1 MGTTRALVIDDNE
14 SIRGLLATVLEH
26 KGFEVQ
32 TAANGARAL
41 DLLNRR
47 NHDSAFSPDV
57 ILLDMSMPVMD
68 GPTFV
73 ENYFRLPGPHVPI
86 VGVTAS
92 PWQAAPVASSL
103 DAVLVKPFR
112 IKDLVALLDGAV
124 ARNAA
129 TVDAVPI

>member
-14 SIRGLLATVLEH
+14 SIRSLLATVLEH
-26 KGFEVQ
+26 TGFEVQ
-32 TAANGARAL
+32 TAANGARTL
-41 DLLNRR
+41 DLLNQR

-57 ILLDMSMPVMD
+57 ILLDMKMPVMD

-73 ENYFRLPGPHVPI
+73 ENYRRLARTHVPV

-92 PWQAAPVASSL
+92 PWQAAPLASKL

-112 IKDLVALLDGAV
+112 IEELVTLLTGAV

-129 TVDAVPI
+129 NVDAALI